1 MFMVFVYMP
10 DRQEALL
17 FGGSDASHTSV
28 EETWVWSAGCWAQQ
42 APANSPPGRDFAA
55 AAYDLVNHEVLVYG
69 GRGNGQFYSDTWAWN
84 GKSWTQVAAVGPPD
98 LLPSAVAGFDPVTQR
113 VLLFGAARDGSAQ
126 TWTWDGL
133 RWQQLSPTRTPE
145 GREAPSLV
153 VDPSRGQL
161 MLFGGRSV
169 SRGVVNDTWTWDG
182 RNWNLL
188 KPATSPPPRF
198 RAAMGSLAAGRV
210 VILWGGVVGPG
221 VGDAWK
227 WDGTNWSQIA
237 SPGVRYDAA
246 AIDVGPRVIFFG
258 GDSPTG
264 TESNMLAFDG
274 ASWTTQS

>member
-1 MFMVFVYMP
+1 MRQVTAVFIALVMTVGCGHLRGPGAETPPTASAARTQSPTPSSSSAGCLTASQPGPRMFMVFVYMP

-153 VDPSRGQL
+153 G
-161 MLFGGRSV
+161 
-169 SRGVVNDTWTWDG
+169 N
-182 RNWNLL
+182 
-188 KPATSPPPRF
+188 
-198 RAAMGSLAAGRV
+198 
-210 VILWGGVVGPG
+210 
-221 VGDAWK
+221 
-227 WDGTNWSQIA
+227 
-237 SPGVRYDAA
+237 
-246 AIDVGPRVIFFG
+246 
-258 GDSPTG
+258 
-264 TESNMLAFDG
+264 
-274 ASWTTQS
+274 